1 MKKYI
6 LALLVV
12 SSLTLAACTQTQTQE
27 GSSGNS
33 ETGSVPAAEDKSG
46 ETTKSGMLVKQGEK
60 YYIKAANG
68 KMEEVESYGVEF
80 SQFENQSVT
89 VVGQYSGD
97 TLFVGKIYL
106 AVE

>member
-68 KMEEVESYGVEF
+68 KMEEVESYSVDF
-80 SQFENQSVT
+80 SEFENQSVRVT
-89 VVGQYSGD
+89 GQYSGD
-97 TLFVGKIYL
+97 TLFVGNVDRAI
-106 AVE
+106 E